1 MAENQVKYQVR
12 STIRLGPSTL
22 KLNYT
27 NQLKVKLTTVCIFIL
42 QFHMGAIMLVLNSLF
57 CLQLIISLSD
67 IHLEHHTASGVVLS
81 LASAFFYA
89 AYLVFLRRKVDHED
103 KMDIPLFFGRQTLL
117 F

>member
-1 MAENQVKYQVR
+1 M
-12 STIRLGPSTL
+12 
-22 KLNYT
+22 
-27 NQLKVKLTTVCIFIL
+27 
-42 QFHMGAIMLVLNSLF
+42 
-57 CLQLIISLSD
+57 SD
-67 IHLEHHTASGVVLS
+67 IHMEHHTASGVVLS

>member
-1 MAENQVKYQVR
+1 
-12 STIRLGPSTL
+12 
-22 KLNYT
+22 
-27 NQLKVKLTTVCIFIL
+27 
-42 QFHMGAIMLVLNSLF
+42 MGAILLVLSSLF

-67 IHLEHHTASGVVLS
+67 IHMEHHTASGVVLS

-117 F
+117 FSNSNKSIILKKGRVINYFTKK

>member
-1 MAENQVKYQVR
+1 
-12 STIRLGPSTL
+12 
-22 KLNYT
+22 
-27 NQLKVKLTTVCIFIL
+27 
-42 QFHMGAIMLVLNSLF
+42 MGAIMLVLNSLF

-67 IHLEHHTASGVVLS
+67 IHMEHHTASGVVLS

-117 F
+117 FKNPYKSIILKKRSSNNLFY